1 MARPI
6 STEHATGT
14 SVCPPF
20 ARRVICEASGSLRY
34 CSFNG
39 FWRDRISMATSFLY
53 SRLFFVEGDSLGQV
67 VGQFHEATRKTHEP
81 QRTRRDHEGL
91 IFRVSFAYLRELGL
105 TVLPADP
112 LPLAP
117 LAKPS

>member
-39 FWRDRISMATSFLY
+39 FWSVRISMATSFLD
-53 SRLFFVEGDSLGQV
+53 SRLFCVEGDSLGQT
-67 VGQFHEATRKTHEP
+67 VGHVREATRKTHET
-81 QRTRRDHEGL
+81 QRTKDHEGL
-91 IFRVSFAYLRELGL
+91 IFRVSFVYLRELGG
-105 TVLPADP
+105 
-112 LPLAP
+112 
-117 LAKPS
+117 

>member
-1 MARPI
+1 MARPM

-39 FWRDRISMATSFLY
+39 FCSDRISMATSFLY
-53 SRLFFVEGDSLGQV
+53 SRLFFVDSLGQV
-67 VGQFHEATRKTHEP
+67 VGHLHEATRKTHQP
-81 QRTRRDHEGL
+81 QRTRRITKALFSGFPSC
-91 IFRVSFAYLRELGL
+91 IFLS
-105 TVLPADP
+105 
-112 LPLAP
+112 LAVNGFT
-117 LAKPS
+117 S